1 MSVGTDTMSQPMR
14 RLSLLAVI
22 VSLTGACTQLPVAAT
37 PAPVPV
43 DTLFYISARARDA
56 GVDTDRL
63 AEALEYGLV
72 ITRRVP
78 DADPLTERLPFTVED
93 TLLLARAEFVAM
105 LRARTEAAE
114 PGDGFA
120 VLYTHGYGTSL
131 HNAWEH
137 STTSRARARSTQ
149 PWVVF
154 AWPTI
159 GSGVTWPK
167 NGHFLASAY
176 RQDAAMAVASRGAF
190 AEAFEAVHEAVGG
203 DGLLMVAHSLG
214 GQLVGGT
221 LAEDA
226 GLRARLG
233 ADPLRALAF
242 VSPDIEATQF
252 GDELVPL
259 LRPLTQRLL
268 LYASADDRVLSL
280 SQMLNDSQR
289 AGRIERDADGPL
301 VRDGLESVDITDG
314 VFANSR
320 LVHLFGTRHALR
332 RKSAALFD
340 LVHVVGAR
348 RAAACRGAVG
358 TAVQLVSGAWRLTGV
373 PLPAPPAVAR
383 CGRES

>member
-1 MSVGTDTMSQPMR
+1 MNQTMR
-14 RLSLLAVI
+14 RLHSLLVI

-56 GVDTDRL
+56 GADSDRL
-63 AEALEYGLV
+63 AAALEYGLV
-72 ITRRVP
+72 ITRRVE
-78 DADPLTERLPFTVED
+78 DADPVKERLPFVVED
-93 TLLLARAEFVAM
+93 TLLLARSEFVAL
-105 LRARTEAAE
+105 LRSRTEAAE
-114 PGDGFA
+114 PGDDFA

-159 GSGVTWPK
+159 GSGLMWPK

-203 DGLLMVAHSLG
+203 DGMLMVAHSLG

-226 GLRARLG
+226 RLRERLR

-242 VSPDIEATQF
+242 VSPDIEAQRF
-252 GDELVPL
+252 GDEVVPL
-259 LRPLTQRLL
+259 MRPLTQRLL
-268 LYASADDRVLSL
+268 LYASADDRVLAL
-280 SQMLNDSQR
+280 SEMLNDSQR
-289 AGRIERDADGPL
+289 AGRIEREADGPL
-301 VRDGLESVDITDG
+301 VRDGLESVDITEG

-320 LVHLFGTRHALR
+320 LVHWFGTRHALR

-340 LVHVVGAR
+340 LVHLVGAR
-348 RAAACRGAVG
+348 RPAECRRDIG
-358 TAVQLVSGAWRLTGV
+358 TAERLGSGAWRLTGR
-373 PLPAPPAVAR
+373 PLPPPRAASR
-383 CGRES
+383 CGTSS